1 MSTQANSRSAKAIFR
16 YMVISGVS
24 IAALVF
30 GAGGWAAT
38 SNLSGAVVVE
48 GYVKRIQHRDG
59 GIVGEISVRDG
70 QQVKAGEL
78 LIRLDDTITR
88 ATLAVSSG
96 RSTSCRPAACDLP
109 PSATRRKSRRR
120 RRSSRRGLAIPRL
133 RPM

>member
-30 GAGGWAAT
+30 GAGGWAVT

-70 QQVKAGEL
+70 QQVKAGN
-78 LIRLDDTITR
+78 
-88 ATLAVSSG
+88 
-96 RSTSCRPAACDLP
+96 C
-109 PSATRRKSRRR
+109 
-120 RRSSRRGLAIPRL
+120 
-133 RPM
+133 